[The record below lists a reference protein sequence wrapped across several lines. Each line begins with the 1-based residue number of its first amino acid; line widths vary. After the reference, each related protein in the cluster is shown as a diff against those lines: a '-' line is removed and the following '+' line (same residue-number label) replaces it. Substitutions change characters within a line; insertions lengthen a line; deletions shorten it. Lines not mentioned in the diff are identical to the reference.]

1 MVRKDLEQEF
11 LDHIINNEDMV
22 HKICNI
28 YATSYEERQDL
39 KQEIIYQ
46 LWRSFPS
53 FRGKSKFQTW
63 MYRVALNTAIYYKK
77 KKPLT
82 TNDLSN
88 IEAEE
93 DESYKEIEEQLRKL
107 YMAIKTLN
115 QIDRAVVFL
124 YLEKHSYEQ
133 IGEITGITAKNVSV
147 RIVRIK
153 EKLRQI
159 IRNQDYTWKTI
170 IS

>member
-1 MVRKDLEQEF
+1 MVRKELEQEF
-11 LDHIINNEDMV
+11 LNHITQNEDIV
-22 HKICNI
+22 YKICNI
-28 YATSYEERQDL
+28 YMSSYEERQDL

-53 FRGKSKFQTW
+53 FQGRSKFQTW
-63 MYRVALNTAIYYKK
+63 MYRVALNTAIYFNKK
-77 KKPLT
+77 KILKT
-82 TNDLSN
+82 SDLSN

-93 DESYKEIEEQLRKL
+93 DLSHQELEEQLRKL
-107 YMAIKTLN
+107 YIAIRTLN
-115 QIDRAVVFL
+115 QIDRAIVFL

-133 IGEITGITAKNVSV
+133 IGEIVGITSKNVSV

-159 IRNQDYTWKTI
+159 IKNQN
-170 IS
+170 

>member
-1 MVRKDLEQEF
+1 MLRTELEKEF
-11 LDHIINNEDMV
+11 MDHIIQNEDMI

-28 YATSYEERQDL
+28 YSSSYVERQDL

-53 FRGKSKFQTW
+53 FRGRSRLQTW
-63 MYRVALNTAIYYKK
+63 MYRVSLNTAIYFNKK
-77 KKPLT
+77 KNPVT
-82 TNDLSN
+82 VDLSN
-88 IEAEE
+88 IEVEE
-93 DESYKEIEEQLRKL
+93 DESWMVLEEKLRKL
-107 YMAIKTLN
+107 YMAIRTLN
-115 QIDRAVVFL
+115 QIDRAIIFL

-133 IGEITGITAKNVSV
+133 IGEVTGISSKNVSV

-159 IRNQDYTWKTI
+159 IKNEDQE
-170 IS
+170 